1 MRYVARAEPGTF
13 PAGMLAVLVHLAL
26 FAFLFLTVRWQMR
39 PPVPVSAE
47 LWSQVPV
54 LEVPRQP
61 TPKPV
66 VEPKPEPPPPP
77 PPPPEVKAPPP
88 PPPPEVKAPPPPPPP
103 VERPAVQKP
112 DIALEQEKKAKE
124 EKARQERERQE
135 REKKE
140 RLEKEK
146 LEKEKLAREKLE
158 KDRLAKLEREKQ
170 EKQRIE
176 QELKRETE
184 RTRERLAKEIDRESA
199 ERETERKMREL
210 AAAKQASAAA
220 NNKARAAWIDR
231 IRAKIRGNIIIPDI
245 TGNPS
250 VQYRIVIL
258 PSGEITEVTLVRS
271 DGTRVWDEAVE
282 RAIRKSSPLPLPE
295 NSEVFER
302 VLSPTFRP
310 KE

>member
-1 MRYVARAEPGTF
+1 MRYVPRAEPGTF

-54 LEVPRQP
+54 LEVPRAP
-61 TPKPV
+61 TTKPA

-77 PPPPEVKAPPP
+77 PPPQVKEPP

-103 VERPAVQKP
+103 VERPATPKP
-112 DIALEQEKKAKE
+112 DIALEREQKAKE
-124 EKARQERERQE
+124 EKARQERERLE

-140 RLEKEK
+140 RIEKEK
-146 LEKEKLAREKLE
+146 LEK
-158 KDRLAKLEREKQ
+158 DRVAKLEREKQ
-170 EKQRIE
+170 EKLRFE
-176 QELKRETE
+176 QELKRESE
-184 RTRERLAKEIDRESA
+184 RTRERLAKEIDREAA
-199 ERETERKMREL
+199 ERDTERKMREIA
-210 AAAKQASAAA
+210 AAAKQATAAA

-231 IRAKIRGNIIIPDI
+231 IRAKIRGNIIIPDLN
-245 TGNPS
+245 GNPS